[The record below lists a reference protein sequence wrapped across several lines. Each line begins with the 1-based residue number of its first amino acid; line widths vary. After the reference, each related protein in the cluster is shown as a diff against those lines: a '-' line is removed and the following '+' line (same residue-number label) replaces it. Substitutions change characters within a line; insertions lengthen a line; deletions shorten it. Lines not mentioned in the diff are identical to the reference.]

1 MLRVD
6 RESADKSPFA
16 GAAILE
22 SDFGTN
28 TPFYS
33 LALALNMSLTLSKY
47 LRYVPNSSTVLT
59 KSDVL
64 CVQQKLAAN
73 VAMVSY
79 NLGVSWDTVVDGDYV
94 LNNIGGNIKDGV
106 YAPVPTIW

>member
-1 MLRVD
+1 MSVLCVD

-22 SDFGTN
+22 SDFETN

-33 LALALNMSLTLSKY
+33 LALVLNTSLTLSKH
-47 LRYVPNSSTVLT
+47 LGYVPNSSTVLT

-64 CVQQKLAAN
+64 CVQQKIAAN
-73 VAMVSY
+73 AAMASY

-94 LNNIGGNIKDGV
+94 LNNIEGSIKDG
-106 YAPVPTIW
+106 